1 MILDNL
7 EDDDQSDKNAV
18 IKLLESQVTN
28 QEIAINV
35 EVATEKFLSEYKID
49 GLTPEQQEKYNT
61 LMNLSVDEF
70 YDFNKVSAESM
81 GWFIKTTLDQS
92 RSRLEQKGKD
102 FSRYDEILADRTE
115 RKNLG
120 AKEAVEIEN
129 DNLLIALNAGVF
141 DVDGTTINLPDNFTK
156 KTLQYAYFGIFGNS
170 NNDIEEV
177 YVDVDVKRQA
187 LGWTWLVDSIME
199 DDDYSKDGMIE
210 FQLEYDSATGATVP
224 TKSSRLFGE
233 SLEMIGIA
241 LKPDKDKGT
250 VMPLSSGRF
259 VLNFDD
265 NSYSQGREIHLYQ
278 EPKL

>member
-1 MILDNL
+1 
-7 EDDDQSDKNAV
+7 
-18 IKLLESQVTN
+18 
-28 QEIAINV
+28 
-35 EVATEKFLSEYKID
+35 
-49 GLTPEQQEKYNT
+49 
-61 LMNLSVDEF
+61 
-70 YDFNKVSAESM
+70 
-81 GWFIKTTLDQS
+81 
-92 RSRLEQKGKD
+92 
-102 FSRYDEILADRTE
+102 
-115 RKNLG
+115 
-120 AKEAVEIEN
+120 
-129 DNLLIALNAGVF
+129 
-141 DVDGTTINLPDNFTK
+141 
-156 KTLQYAYFGIFGNS
+156 
-170 NNDIEEV
+170 
-177 YVDVDVKRQA
+177 
-187 LGWTWLVDSIME
+187 ME